1 MNTKEFIKEVCQEID
16 YKPIRNSIAEE
27 IDSHIQE
34 LQEEN
39 IKKVFQKKNPKEL
52 H

>member
-39 IKKVFQKKNPKEL
+39 I
-52 H
+52 